1 MAYFCTLAEQ
11 KYCLCAEKHLQVH
24 SNIIKRY
31 GDREIERETY
41 EKGSDVVYDRVRE
54 KECRREKE

>member
-1 MAYFCTLAEQ
+1 M
-11 KYCLCAEKHLQVH
+11 
-24 SNIIKRY
+24 NIIKRY
-31 GDREIERETY
+31 GDREKERETY